1 MRLRWLAGASLLSLL
16 VVAGSCG
23 EAEGPRR
30 GGRLRVFVSI
40 EPQAFFVEKIADGL
54 AEVEVLVKAGQSPA
68 TYAPTPQQVVR
79 LSQADVYFRI
89 GVPFEKALLSKLA
102 SSTKRLRIVDT
113 RRGIELRRLEEGDSG
128 DRSHGPLDPHV
139 WMSPRLVKIQAETI
153 CDALC
158 RLAPGHAATFRKN
171 LAAFQTELDALDARI
186 AEALAPLR
194 GQEVLVFHPAYGYF
208 ADAYGLKQVAVE
220 TAGKA
225 PSAKRLVELIEWAKR
240 RGIRVVFVQP
250 QFSDRGA
257 RAIAEA
263 IGGIVVPLDPLA
275 RDYVG
280 NMEAIARSVEQ
291 TLAARKEA
299 GR

>member
-1 MRLRWLAGASLLSLL
+1 MRSRWLAGALLLAFL
-16 VVAGSCG
+16 VLAGSCG
-23 EAEGPRR
+23 EGEGPKR
-30 GGRLRVFVSI
+30 GGKLRVFVSI

-89 GVPFEKALLSKLA
+89 GVPFEEALLSKLA
-102 SSTKRLRIVDT
+102 GSTKRLRIVDT
-113 RRGIELRRLEEGDSG
+113 RRGISLRRLEEGDSDG
-128 DRSHGPLDPHV
+128 HSHGPLDPHV

-171 LAAFQTELDALDARI
+171 LATFQAELDALDARI
-186 AEALAPLR
+186 ARALAPLR
-194 GQEVLVFHPAYGYF
+194 GKEVLVFHPAYGYF

-220 TAGKA
+220 AAGKA
-225 PSAKRLVELIEWAKR
+225 PSARRLVELIEWAKR
-240 RGIRVVFVQP
+240 RGIKVVFVQP

-280 NMEAIARSVEQ
+280 NMEAIARSVEEA
-291 TLAARKEA
+291 LAARKEA